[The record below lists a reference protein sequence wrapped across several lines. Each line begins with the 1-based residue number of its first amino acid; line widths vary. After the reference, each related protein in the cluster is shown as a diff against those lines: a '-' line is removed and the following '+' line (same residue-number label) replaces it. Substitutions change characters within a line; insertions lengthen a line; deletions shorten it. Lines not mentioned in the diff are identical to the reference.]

1 MSEAN
6 YWGKVRPMLFGWDPV
21 RIENRAAL
29 GTPDVNHIHGW
40 IELKWMP
47 KWPARKETPLVLDH
61 FTPQQKAWL
70 MRRCDAGGRAHVLLG
85 VGGDNLLFWG
95 QTAAQHLGKLPKVEL
110 IEVAEFHWPRGGKMK
125 KELKDAILTDYPVGG
140 RGLFDPR

>member
-6 YWGKVRPMLFGWDPV
+6 YWTKVRPMLFGWDPV

-47 KWPARKETPLVLDH
+47 KWPVRADTPVTIDH
-61 FTPQQKAWL
+61 FTAQQKTWL
-70 MRRCDAGGRAHVLLG
+70 RRRCVSGGKAHVLLG
-85 VGGDNLLFWG
+85 IGGDNLLIWG
-95 QTAAQHLGKLPKVEL
+95 EDAADYLGKVPKAEL
-110 IEVAEFHWPRGGKMK
+110 LDVASHVWLRGAKMK
-125 KELKDAILTDYPVGG
+125 KELKNAILENRPVRG